1 MACLVVVELE
11 DGVGRPFGPFVTRDE
26 AEAWVSE
33 TAEFQEEHTVSFF
46 DMDDFIAFGAEVN

>member
-11 DGVGRPFGPFVTRDE
+11 DGVGRPFGPFVTRDD
-26 AEAWVSE
+26 AEEWIVG
-33 TAEFQEEHTVSFF
+33 EFPEGQPVSFF

>member
-26 AEAWVSE
+26 AEEWIDG
-33 TAEFQEEHTVSFF
+33 EFPEEQVSFF
-46 DMDDFIAFGAEVN
+46 DVDDFIAFGAEVN